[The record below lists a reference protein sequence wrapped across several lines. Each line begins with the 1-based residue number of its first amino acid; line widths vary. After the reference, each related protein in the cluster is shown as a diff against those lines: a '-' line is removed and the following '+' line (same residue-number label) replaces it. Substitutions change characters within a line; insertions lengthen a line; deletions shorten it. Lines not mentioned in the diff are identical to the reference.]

1 MSGFVAGRN
10 GVTRVTP
17 FDPSDF
23 PSKMAAEVKEFRPDR
38 RIDRKAAARM
48 DRFTHFVVAA
58 ADNHNEGET
67 PLPIPDSEA
76 SWRTAK
82 RCPNTEVKPLCAH
95 GTASEIFH
103 AT

>member
-1 MSGFVAGRN
+1 MSGFVAARN
-10 GVTRVTP
+10 GVTRMTH

-67 PLPIPDSEA
+67 PVPIPDSEA

-82 RCPNTEVKPLCAH
+82 RCPNTEVKPLCAP

-103 AT
+103 GT